1 MLCLDPKRSF
11 FSLTVLQG
19 IDSIDSSFME
29 ETPVL
34 VISDTSMLLPYSE
47 TCARSSSSVLGLL
60 GMMRTFFREGKLA
73 MAYTA
78 HCIVSGESNQLFW
91 TSFNLT
97 PLVSASADSIKN
109 RLKYKSSCMVVYD
122 LMRR

>member
-1 MLCLDPKRSF
+1 MS
-11 FSLTVLQG
+11 
-19 IDSIDSSFME
+19 
-29 ETPVL
+29 
-34 VISDTSMLLPYSE
+34 LPYSQ
-47 TCARSSSSVLGLL
+47 TSARSSSSALGLL

-78 HCIVSGESNQLFW
+78 HCTVSGESNQLFW

-97 PLVSASADSIKN
+97 PLVSASADPIEN